1 MVSVVN
7 DTILEND
14 EQFTVELQT
23 ADQAVTLDP
32 QSSVVIISDN
42 DGMMNIISWS
52 LGSKMAVCQ
61 CTNYNAI
68 LNT

>member
-14 EQFTVELQT
+14 EEFTVELQT

-32 QSSVVIISDN
+32 QSSVVIITDN
-42 DGMMNIISWS
+42 DGMMY
-52 LGSKMAVCQ
+52 V
-61 CTNYNAI
+61 TNDYVSQACF
-68 LNT
+68 LFLRPSYSGKTLV

>member
-14 EQFTVELQT
+14 EQFTVVLQT

-32 QSSVVIISDN
+32 QSSDVIISDN
-42 DGMMNIISWS
+42 DGKIY
-52 LGSKMAVCQ
+52 LLF
-61 CTNYNAI
+61 I
-68 LNT
+68 LFHKPIFF

>member
-14 EQFTVELQT
+14 EQFTVVLQT

-32 QSSVVIISDN
+32 QSSDVIISDN
-42 DGMMNIISWS
+42 DGKI
-52 LGSKMAVCQ
+52 
-61 CTNYNAI
+61 
-68 LNT
+68 

>member
-32 QSSVVIISDN
+32 QSSDVIISDD
-42 DGMMNIISWS
+42 DGKI
-52 LGSKMAVCQ
+52 
-61 CTNYNAI
+61 
-68 LNT
+68 